1 VPTAPSSFLAVPS
14 QARFYENGNLP
25 TDIRHDVTASGY
37 WELPDDPWTTNL
49 GFVFYLE
56 SGYPISRAY
65 PNAAPNGGGYL
76 RQTIGTYARAETVWS
91 FDLQAKQDIP
101 VRKGELAARAQIQ
114 NVFNNRQGYGGLTSD
129 NRWSIG
135 GRQDPLGL
143 LLGLEYSY

>member
-1 VPTAPSSFLAVPS
+1 M
-14 QARFYENGNLP
+14 
-25 TDIRHDVTASGY
+25 
-37 WELPDDPWTTNL
+37 
-49 GFVFYLE
+49 
-56 SGYPISRAY
+56 
-65 PNAAPNGGGYL
+65 
-76 RQTIGTYARAETVWS
+76 VWS